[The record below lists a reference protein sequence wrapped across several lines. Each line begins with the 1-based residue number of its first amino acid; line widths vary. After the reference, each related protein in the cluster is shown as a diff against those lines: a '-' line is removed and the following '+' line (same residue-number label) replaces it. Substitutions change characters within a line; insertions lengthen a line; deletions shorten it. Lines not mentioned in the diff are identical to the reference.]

1 LYNSAAIFR
10 GYHIQ
15 TISIQ
20 VQQQL
25 PNEQNNLHVYQV
37 SFDGNVPCLPLRE
50 SDNDFNGL
58 FDVFTAEAFTCCQ

>member
-1 LYNSAAIFR
+1 LYNSAAISL

-37 SFDGNVPCLPLRE
+37 SFDGNALAYP
-50 SDNDFNGL
+50 
-58 FDVFTAEAFTCCQ
+58 

>member
-1 LYNSAAIFR
+1 LYNSAAISL

-25 PNEQNNLHVYQV
+25 PNEQNNPRFP
-37 SFDGNVPCLPLRE
+37 SFDGNVLVPLRE

-58 FDVFTAEAFTCCQ
+58 FDSVLTADALRVLSK